1 VSGIHQFVPVLHH
14 GDAVG
19 RHTLSLRDAI
29 AGRGLESRIYV
40 GTVEAGTRAETTPV
54 LDYPAQA
61 APGDVVLYQFATA
74 SPMAAWLAGR
84 GETLV
89 VNYHNITP
97 PELLA
102 PWDNHL
108 ALGQVRAQAELRLL
122 VPRATLAVADS
133 DFNRQHL
140 VAAGFAETAVV
151 PPSASLPPGTLA
163 AAIRSPGRRPGAT
176 GARWLCVGRI
186 APNKALEDV
195 IAALV
200 VTRAHG
206 DPEASLS
213 IIGKPATA
221 SYVEALHRYVASL
234 GLGTAVTFGGH
245 ASDATVA
252 EAYARSD
259 VLVVTSEHEGYC
271 VPVVEAMAAGL
282 PVVAFRQGA
291 LPEVLGPAGVF
302 VDVKDPYTLSAAIG
316 AVVADA
322 ALRSRLAERAR
333 QRLAELD
340 LATAADRFVSLL
352 RTARERPRTRP

>member
-1 VSGIHQFVPVLHH
+1 VSGIHQFVPVLHA

-29 AGRGLESRIYV
+29 AARGLESRIYV
-40 GTVEAGTRAETTPV
+40 GTPESATRTESAPV
-54 LDYPAQA
+54 RDYPAQA
-61 APGDVVLYQFATA
+61 KAGDLVLYQFATA

-84 GETLV
+84 RETLV
-89 VNYHNITP
+89 VNYHNVTP
-97 PELLA
+97 PALLA

-108 ALGQVRAQAELRLL
+108 ALGQVRAQSELRML
-122 VPRATLAVADS
+122 VSRTTLAVADS
-133 DFNRQHL
+133 DYNRQHL
-140 VAAGFAETAVV
+140 IGAGFAETAVV
-151 PPSASLPPGTLA
+151 PPSASLGPATLA
-163 AAIRSPGRRPGAT
+163 TAPGRNGRAPGEG
-176 GARWLCVGRI
+176 GARWLCVGRV

-195 IAALV
+195 IAALM
-200 VTRAHG
+200 VTRAHR
-206 DPEASLS
+206 DPAATLS

-234 GLGTAVTFGGH
+234 GLSDAVTFGGH

-252 EAYARSD
+252 AAYARSD

-271 VPVVEAMAAGL
+271 VPVVEAMMVGL

-291 LPEVLGPAGVF
+291 LPDVLGAAGVW
-302 VDVKDPYTLSAAIG
+302 VDVKDPYTLAATIG
-316 AVVADA
+316 TVVADVP
-322 ALRSRLAERAR
+322 LRARVAQLGR

-352 RTARERPRTRP
+352 CGVRERPR